1 MRKLVALLPLKAN
14 SERVSGKNFREF
26 HGKPLFRWTLDAL
39 LSLEKVEQVIINTD
53 ARDLLENIGLPDSD
67 KILIR
72 DRKTEICGDLVSMNK
87 VIADDLNAVEA
98 SAYLMTHT
106 TNPLISPTTFS
117 DAIDSYF
124 KSTQEGFDS
133 VFSVNKYQSRFF
145 SDQLNPINHD
155 PDNLIRT
162 QDLQPM
168 YEENS
173 CLYLFSRESFIKKQS
188 RIGLNPGVFVTP
200 FSESVDIDDHD
211 TWKLAEAYYTL
222 FN

>member
-1 MRKLVALLPLKAN
+1 MVALLPLKAN